1 MPKFLGDFSAVEISN
16 GFNDPVKALAVC
28 AAAAK
33 SKRYTAFMKEEKRKI
48 RNDEEST
55 SSSAPCFS
63 SCFQTET
70 RALLLERQFA
80 AVGLQ
85 EQENKEEVESC

>member
-33 SKRYTAFMKEEKRKI
+33 SKRYTAFIGRRKKEKIELMK
-48 RNDEEST
+48 ST
-55 SSSAPCFS
+55 SV
-63 SCFQTET
+63 
-70 RALLLERQFA
+70 QF
-80 AVGLQ
+80 LFPD
-85 EQENKEEVESC
+85 

>member
-33 SKRYTAFMKEEKRKI
+33 SKRYTAFIGRRKKEKI
-48 RNDEEST
+48 ERRTIIKMWSGRL
-55 SSSAPCFS
+55 P
-63 SCFQTET
+63 
-70 RALLLERQFA
+70 RAVQAR
-80 AVGLQ
+80 G
-85 EQENKEEVESC
+85 CWGT